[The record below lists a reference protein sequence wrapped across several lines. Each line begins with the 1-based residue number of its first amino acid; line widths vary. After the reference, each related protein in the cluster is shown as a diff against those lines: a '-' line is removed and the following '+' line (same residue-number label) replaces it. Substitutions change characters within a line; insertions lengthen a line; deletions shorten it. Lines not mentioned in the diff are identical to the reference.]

1 METPGQLHGY
11 SGMKA
16 QLLVDNGV
24 GGAFWKTPRRMAP
37 LPKLDGMDSA
47 DEDPSSA
54 YQTTH
59 TGTTAANSSLL
70 QVPVAMSGS

>member
-1 METPGQLHGY
+1 MAISECKRNCWWTTASVGP
-11 SGMKA
+11 SGR
-16 QLLVDNGV
+16 
-24 GGAFWKTPRRMAP
+24 PRRMAF

-70 QVPVAMSGS
+70 QVPVVMSGS